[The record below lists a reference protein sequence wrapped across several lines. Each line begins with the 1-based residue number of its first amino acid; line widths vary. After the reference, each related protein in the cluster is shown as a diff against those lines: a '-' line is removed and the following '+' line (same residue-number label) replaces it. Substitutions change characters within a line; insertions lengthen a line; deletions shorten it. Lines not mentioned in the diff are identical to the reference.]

1 MAGSATHSGWVRA
14 ERDGDNL
21 LLSAGGS
28 WVIATLAELDA
39 RVREIATSSVR
50 RARIDLGSVERMDT
64 AGAWVLYRTRRD
76 FRALGIDAEF
86 EGVKPDHD
94 IIFGRIAA
102 GDDEDAFEEQPFH
115 PIIAMVHRVGAATM
129 GIIEEALDLLNFLGV
144 IVVASVRVVLH
155 PSRIRFVPLLVHIER
170 VGLNAL
176 PIVGLLSF
184 LIGVVLAVQG
194 ADQLK
199 QFGAEIFTVNL
210 VGVSVLREMGILL
223 TAIIV
228 AGRSGS
234 AFTAQIGTMQVNE
247 EIDAMRA
254 MGLDP
259 IEVLVLP
266 RVLALVI
273 ALPLLAM
280 FANLMGLAG
289 GAVMSVIA
297 LDISVVQF
305 VERLKSVVPIW
316 AFWVGMIKA
325 PVFGLLI
332 ALVGCREGLKVGGSA
347 DSVGRQ
353 TTKSVVVSIFMVM
366 VADAIFSIFFSF
378 MKI

>member
-1 MAGSATHSGWVRA
+1 MAESATHSGWVRA

-184 LIGVVLAVQG
+184 LIGVVLAFQG

-266 RVLALVI
+266 RVLALVT

-325 PVFGLLI
+325 PIFGLLI